1 MNLRAAA
8 AAAGGGGGYQGRVE
22 KWKGGNDNIFNI
34 LI

>member
-1 MNLRAAA
+1 MNLRA

-22 KWKGGNDNIFNI
+22 KWKGGNDNNFNI